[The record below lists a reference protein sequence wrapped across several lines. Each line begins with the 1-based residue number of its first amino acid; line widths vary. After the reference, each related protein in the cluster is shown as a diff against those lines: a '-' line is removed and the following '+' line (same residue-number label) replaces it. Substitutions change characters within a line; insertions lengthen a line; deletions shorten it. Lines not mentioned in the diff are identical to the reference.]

1 MMLYRFLSSGLRVVV
16 VYKTVLSCDKRPMYF
31 FKEICLT
38 EILSHC
44 VITEP
49 GNEHTFMGNI
59 IQERLSLQLPF
70 GATCH
75 SHCRA
80 SL

>member
-1 MMLYRFLSSGLRVVV
+1 MQTFQLFHQTIVIFIHVMLYRFLSSGLRVVV
-16 VYKTVLSCDKRPMYF
+16 VDKTVLSCDKRPMYV

-49 GNEHTFMGNI
+49 GNEHTGKYN
-59 IQERLSLQLPF
+59 L
-70 GATCH
+70 GKT
-75 SHCRA
+75 
-80 SL
+80 